1 MKKYFCQLA
10 ICGTVLMVSC
20 VGGQNAPVE
29 DNSERDSL
37 EDVINQ
43 KDEELNELMT
53 SFADI
58 QDGFSRIS
66 EAEGRINTISDS
78 KGESPEVARN
88 IQENMNY
95 IAEVMQENRER
106 IAQLQAKLN
115 ASTIKSGKL
124 KEQIEK
130 LEAQYEEK
138 VKEIAELQQ
147 KLAEKDIEIQAL
159 SDTIVNLA
167 TENTSVKADLDA
179 ASKVV
184 NSQDA
189 QLHTA
194 YYVYGTKKELKE
206 HGILDGRDVMK
217 GNYDKT
223 YFTKIDIRNFKS
235 VKLDSKSA
243 ELLTNHPEGSY
254 SLVKD
259 TKGFYTLNITDATKF
274 WSVSKYVVVKVK

>member
-1 MKKYFCQLA
+1 MKKFFYQLA
-10 ICGTVLMVSC
+10 ICGTALMVSC
-20 VGGQNAPVE
+20 VGGQNTPVE

-37 EDVINQ
+37 EDVISQ
-43 KDEELNELMT
+43 KDEELNDLMT

-78 KGESPEVARN
+78 RGEGPEVTRN

-138 VKEIAELQQ
+138 VKEIAELKQ
-147 KLAEKDIEIQAL
+147 KLAEKDIEIKAL
-159 SDTIVNLA
+159 SDTIVSLA

-184 NSQDA
+184 SSQDA
-189 QLHTA
+189 QLNTA
-194 YYVYGTKKELKE
+194 YYVYGTKKELKA
-206 HGILDGRDVMK
+206 HGILDGSDVMK
-217 GNYDKT
+217 GDYDKT

-259 TKGFYTLNITDATKF
+259 SKGYYTLNITDATKF
-274 WSVSKYVVVKVK
+274 WSVSKYLVVKVK